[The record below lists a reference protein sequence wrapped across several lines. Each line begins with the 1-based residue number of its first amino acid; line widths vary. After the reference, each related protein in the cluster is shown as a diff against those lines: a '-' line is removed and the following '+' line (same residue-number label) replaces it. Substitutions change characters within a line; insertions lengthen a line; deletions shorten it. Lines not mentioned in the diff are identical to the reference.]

1 MDCLTRKAFISQPMK
16 GKTLEAIR
24 KERKIIE
31 DTLVLNGYEPVDS
44 VFENFPKIEG
54 EYKAL
59 DLAYLAKSLDLLAK
73 CDAVFFAPGWKNA
86 RGCKIEH
93 DCADQYGI
101 EILMD

>member
-24 KERKIIE
+24 KERKRIE
-31 DTLVLNGYEPVDS
+31 DMLVLNGYKPVDS

-54 EYKAL
+54 CYKSQE
-59 DLAYLAKSLDLLAK
+59 LAYLAKSLDLLAQ
-73 CDAVFFAPGWKNA
+73 CDGACFAPGWKNA
-86 RGCKIEH
+86 RGCLIEH
-93 DCADQYGI
+93 ECAEKYGI